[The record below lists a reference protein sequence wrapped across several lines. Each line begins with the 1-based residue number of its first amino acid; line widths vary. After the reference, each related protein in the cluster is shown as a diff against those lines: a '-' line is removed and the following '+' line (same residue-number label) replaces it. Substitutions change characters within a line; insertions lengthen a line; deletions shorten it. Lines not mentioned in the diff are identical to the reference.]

1 MAPGGLLLLASAL
14 ALSVGLLQSSPAFWH
29 TYPYVVFGAGLLLS
43 AIFNRSRLF
52 FALLIVAVSDRTLVW
67 LAPRL
72 SQAGVHRTIVD
83 AIAILLPIN
92 LLVLSFIRDR
102 GIVS

>member
-29 TYPYVVFGAGLLLS
+29 AYPYVVFGAGLGLS
-43 AIFNRSRLF
+43 AMFNRSRLF
-52 FALLIVAVSDRTLVW
+52 FALLIVALSDRALVW

-72 SQAGVHRTIVD
+72 SQAGGAPPIFYAASRCFPQHFLVG
-83 AIAILLPIN
+83 LL
-92 LLVLSFIRDR
+92 S
-102 GIVS
+102 S